1 MHYSVH
7 EEERG
12 LPYHPYLTVSRV
24 LQAGLTSM
32 HSSKHAGDELVYAET
47 LLDQRDQCGDAT
59 FVVGRTSEVG
69 ENELLK
75 GFDLIL

>member
-1 MHYSVH
+1 
-7 EEERG
+7 
-12 LPYHPYLTVSRV
+12 
-24 LQAGLTSM
+24 M